1 MKRFQPKHLIIFCLF
16 KFRNYFFK
24 TKVRERHSTLFAKVF
39 RKLIIVA
46 FLGSWDREE
55 SLRTV
60 LVDVSSQQT
69 QLNNLRLKKK
79 KNMYSVYYNLSI
91 LLITEIYIC

>member
-1 MKRFQPKHLIIFCLF
+1 MKRFQPKHLIIFCLI

-24 TKVRERHSTLFAKVF
+24 TKVRERHSTFFAKVF
-39 RKLIIVA
+39 SKLIIVA